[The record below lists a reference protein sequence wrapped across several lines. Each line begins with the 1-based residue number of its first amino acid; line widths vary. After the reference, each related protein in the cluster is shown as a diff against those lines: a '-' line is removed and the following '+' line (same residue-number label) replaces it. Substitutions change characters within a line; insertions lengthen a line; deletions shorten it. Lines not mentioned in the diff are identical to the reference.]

1 MPSSRLLAIAC
12 IAGLLTLAGCEDRK
26 YQEYD
31 IMVPV
36 YMSWEELRESVA
48 PGPPAALSRPG
59 KIYLYKGLI
68 FVNEHMKGIHIID
81 NSNPAAPAAAGFIN
95 IPGNIDMSI
104 KGRYLFVD
112 SYTDLVVLD
121 IDDLQNIQEAGR
133 LEDVFPY
140 IIPDT
145 EEPGLPADQIYIAK
159 GVVTGWEME
168 RRRERVVSQPWYPS
182 YGWFGSKLYN
192 AGYMQ
197 LSGGTG
203 GWQGTGTAA
212 GKGGSMAR
220 FGIYDN
226 YLYGIEDR
234 KINVFNIE
242 DPVVPVKGTSH
253 MVTSEIETIF
263 IHGDKMFIGGRRS
276 MFIYDLAE
284 PGSPEYM
291 SEYTH
296 ITGCDPVVVE
306 NDVAYVTL
314 RGGTICGGGVNRLD
328 IIDVSDFNEPELIAF
343 HWLDEP
349 YGLGIDNGTLFICEG
364 ENGMTVYDATN
375 PYAVRSNIIKEFPD
389 IHAWD
394 VIPAGGILLLIGDDG
409 LYQYDY
415 SDVSDIR
422 LVSRIPANQG
432 GLVSTVDLP

>member
-1 MPSSRLLAIAC
+1 MSSSRLFAIVF

-48 PGPPAALSRPG
+48 LVPSAELSRPG
-59 KIYLYKGLI
+59 KIYLHKGLI
-68 FVNEHMKGIHIID
+68 FVNEYMKGIHIID

-95 IPGNIDMSI
+95 VPGNIDMSV

-121 IDDLQNIQEAGR
+121 IDDLENIREAGR
-133 LEDVFPY
+133 LKDVFPY
-140 IIPDT
+140 SIPET
-145 EEPGLPADQIYIAK
+145 EEPGLPADQVYTAK

-168 RRRERVVSQPWYPS
+168 RRRERVTSQHWYPS
-182 YGWFGSKLYN
+182 PGWFGSKLYYT
-192 AGYMQ
+192 GYMQ

-220 FGIYDN
+220 FGIFDN

-234 KINVFNIE
+234 KINVFNIA
-242 DPVVPVKGTSH
+242 DPAMPVKLTSH
-253 MVTSEIETIF
+253 GVNSVIETIF
-263 IHGDKMFIGGRRS
+263 ILGDKMFIGGRSS

-284 PGSPEYM
+284 PASPEYV

-296 ITGCDPVVVE
+296 ITACDPVVVE
-306 NDVAYVTL
+306 DDIAYVTL
-314 RGGTICGGGVNRLD
+314 RGGTICGGGINRLD
-328 IIDVSDFNEPELIAF
+328 IIDVSDLKQPELIAF

-349 YGLGIDNGTLFICEG
+349 YGLGIDNGILFLCEG
-364 ENGMTVYDATN
+364 ENGMTVYDAAN
-375 PYAVRSNIIKEFPD
+375 PYAIKSNIIKEFPG

-422 LVSRIPANQG
+422 LVSQIPVNQQG
-432 GLVSTVDLP
+432 PASTVDLP